1 MQEFPSRGEVAEIL
15 KGFLTGGFSPDSN
28 GYPTASQ
35 STGSGQDGLRG
46 V

>member
-1 MQEFPSRGEVAEIL
+1 MRKFPSRVEVAEIL
-15 KGFLTGGFSPDSN
+15 KEFLTGGFSPDSN

-35 STGSGQDGLRG
+35 STGSGQAGLRG